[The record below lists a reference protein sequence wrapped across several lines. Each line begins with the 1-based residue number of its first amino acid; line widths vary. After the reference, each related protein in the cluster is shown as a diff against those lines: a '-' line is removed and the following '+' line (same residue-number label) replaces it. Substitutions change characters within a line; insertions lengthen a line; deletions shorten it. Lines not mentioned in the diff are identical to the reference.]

1 MKNMRKINFVCL
13 LIALFTWAS
22 IPSTMEAASND
33 GYVDDLFKNEA
44 PSDETDSPE
53 EENENSESNPS
64 SETSLS
70 ENSVDNPII
79 TFLKIVLSLILILG
93 LMYLLLKLF
102 NKKTKLYK
110 HANTLENIGGVPLGS
125 NKSIQMI
132 RIGDSIF
139 VVGVAD
145 NIELLTEITDEE
157 TKKQL
162 LESQTEQASSN
173 QIANVIGKTIS
184 RVSSK
189 KQQVT
194 STKSPAEFSSLF
206 KNELNGLA
214 DKRKK
219 ITEQYKRKEE
229 DKHE

>member
-1 MKNMRKINFVCL
+1 MKNMRKVNIICFIIVC
-13 LIALFTWAS
+13 FSWVS
-22 IPSTMEAASND
+22 FPSTMAAANNN
-33 GYVDDLFKNEA
+33 GYVDDLFENDT
-44 PSDETDSPE
+44 PIVETNTPE
-53 EENENSESNPS
+53 LEIEDRGSEPS
-64 SETSLS
+64 SDTSIS
-70 ENSVDNPII
+70 EGSVDSLFI
-79 TFLKIVLSLILILG
+79 TVLKIILSLILILG

-102 NKKTKLYK
+102 NKKNKLYK
-110 HANTLENIGGVPLGS
+110 NANTLENIGGVPLGS

-132 RIGDSIF
+132 RIGESIF

-157 TKKQL
+157 TKKTL
-162 LESQTEQASSN
+162 LASDSEQTNTN
-173 QIANVIGKTIS
+173 QIADVVGKTIS
-184 RVSSK
+184 RFSSK
-189 KQQVT
+189 KQQDT
-194 STKSPAEFSSLF
+194 QTKTPAAFSSLF